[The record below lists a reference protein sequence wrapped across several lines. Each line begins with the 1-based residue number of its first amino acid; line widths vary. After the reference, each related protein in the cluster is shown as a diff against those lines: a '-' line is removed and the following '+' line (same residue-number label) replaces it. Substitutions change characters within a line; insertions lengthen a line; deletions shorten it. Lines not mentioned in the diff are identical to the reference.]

1 MNVPI
6 SHETKKEFQLERMVL
21 FSDAVFA
28 IAITLLIIDLKIPDI
43 PPPVTGQE
51 LSKSVIFL
59 IPKFVGF
66 ILSFFIIGLYWTIH
80 HRIFGF
86 VIGYS
91 NKLVWLNLIFLFG
104 IVLMPFSTAFYSEYL
119 LEYLKLPV
127 IFYTINISFL
137 GVMNYIIW
145 KYISNPRNHL
155 TENLPPIL
163 PQYYSFRALA
173 VPVIFMIMLALYL
186 YFPTYAVFIPP
197 LIPLIMFF
205 ISKYYKRKMSRFPGK
220 PKRRF

>member
-6 SHETKKEFQLERMVL
+6 SHESKKEFQLERMIL

-43 PPPVTGQE
+43 PAPVTNQKM
-51 LSKSVIFL
+51 SDAVISL
-59 IPKFVGF
+59 IPKFTGF
-66 ILSFFIIGLYWTIH
+66 VLSFFIIGLYWTIH

-86 VIGYS
+86 IIGYT

-104 IVLMPFSTAFYSEYL
+104 IVLMPFSTSFYSEYL

-127 IFYTINISFL
+127 IFYAINISFL
-137 GVMNYIIW
+137 GVMNYIVW
-145 KYISNPRNHL
+145 KYVSNPQNHL
-155 TENLPPIL
+155 TENLPPLL
-163 PQYYSFRALA
+163 PQYYSFRALSIPA
-173 VPVIFMIMLALYL
+173 IFMIMLALYL

-197 LIPLIMFF
+197 LIPLVMFS
-205 ISKYYKRKMSRFPGK
+205 ISKYFK
-220 PKRRF
+220 PKMARLAGKAKK